1 MAALNNVPRKHNKRS
16 TPRSSS
22 SGTARPVR
30 EQGGDRRHPAGGNPR
45 LRACSG
51 KPPDGLLHGTVEL
64 REALGPELII
74 HFSAPQVQPAEM
86 ASIVDLPRDMST
98 VGMHGGSGGDARW
111 SLRRA
116 LRHGVASSSTARRFP
131 RNSTWTGKLA
141 TNVDE
146 RGKRYQAPADGAP
159 SFFADGSPPFGAC
172 GHRRGPGR
180 CGAAARGA
188 SSRERSYRGYLV
200 KLPQGCDVEP
210 IEDWSTC
217 MLSTWWRCADGRR
230 TRSRVARG

>member
-45 LRACSG
+45 LRACSR

-116 LRHGVASSSTARRFP
+116 LRHGVASLLRP
-131 RNSTWTGKLA
+131 R
-141 TNVDE
+141 
-146 RGKRYQAPADGAP
+146 
-159 SFFADGSPPFGAC
+159 DGSRATRPGPANWRRMLTNAESGTRHQPTE
-172 GHRRGPGR
+172 HRRSSPTDPLRSEPAGTGVDQDDVVQLR
-180 CGAAARGA
+180 EALRAANARIAGT
-188 SSRERSYRGYLV
+188 S
-200 KLPQGCDVEP
+200 
-210 IEDWSTC
+210 
-217 MLSTWWRCADGRR
+217 
-230 TRSRVARG
+230 